1 MILLMMKSM
10 MWWHLKNS
18 FFITRGYRGKNT
30 ITKGT
35 GLGLEMAKRIFE
47 ENDCIL
53 KIDVIDS
60 GKYSDFVV
68 SVEFK
73 NK

>member
-1 MILLMMKSM
+1 MLL
-10 MWWHLKNS
+10 WKNS
-18 FFITRGYRGKNT
+18 

-35 GLGLEMAKRIFE
+35 VLGLEMAKRIFE
-47 ENDCIL
+47 ENDCVL

>member
-1 MILLMMKSM
+1 MMKSM
-10 MWWHLKNS
+10 MRRHLKNS

-47 ENDCIL
+47 ENDCVL